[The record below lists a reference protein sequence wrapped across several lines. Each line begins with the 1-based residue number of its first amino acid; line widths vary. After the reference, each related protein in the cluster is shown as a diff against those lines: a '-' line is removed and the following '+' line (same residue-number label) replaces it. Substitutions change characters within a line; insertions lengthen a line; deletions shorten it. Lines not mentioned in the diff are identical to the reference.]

1 MAHAGSR
8 VVFDCNIFLQ
18 SIINRNRPAAKCLR
32 LAELGNILLFATPET
47 IAELRDVLSRPTI
60 SKLIQDYSTD
70 SIDRFIAGVL
80 VVSTLITDT
89 PMRFQLAR
97 DPNDDPY
104 LNLAIE
110 IEADFII
117 TWDRD
122 MLDLMVAFSDEA
134 KDFRRRFRNIRIL
147 DPVAFLEIMTTTD
160 LGIAP

>member
-8 VVFDCNIFLQ
+8 VVFDCNVFLQ
-18 SIINRNRPAAKCLR
+18 AIINRNGPAAKCLR
-32 LAELGNILLFATPET
+32 LAEVGDILLFINPET
-47 IAELRDVLSRPTI
+47 LAELRDVLSRPAI

-70 SIDRFIAGVL
+70 SIDSFIAGVL

-89 PMRFQLAR
+89 PIRFQLPR
-97 DPNDDPY
+97 DPDDDPY
-104 LNLAIE
+104 LDLAIE

-122 MLDLMVAFSDEA
+122 MLDLMSEFSDEA
-134 KDFRRRFRNIRIL
+134 KDFRRRFRNIRII
-147 DPVAFLEIMTTTD
+147 DPVAFLKIITTTD